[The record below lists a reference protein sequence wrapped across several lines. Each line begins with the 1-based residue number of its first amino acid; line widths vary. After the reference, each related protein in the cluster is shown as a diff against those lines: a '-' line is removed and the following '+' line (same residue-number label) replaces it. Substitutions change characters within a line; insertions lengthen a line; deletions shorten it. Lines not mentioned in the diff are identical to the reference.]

1 MGGGKYLKFQ
11 YLGGSMGFGSGKAS
25 LTQPGW
31 ARWKREWGLERQL
44 RAMIALAE
52 DLGLVPNYHMV
63 PHAHL

>member
-1 MGGGKYLKFQ
+1 
-11 YLGGSMGFGSGKAS
+11 MGFGSGKAS